1 MNHSQKGPMPASKAP
16 SRADAVLALIGNT
29 PCVPLH
35 FQPEGLRVWAK
46 CEFLNPSGSVKD
58 RFAARVVATGSG
70 AAAATKMP

>member
-1 MNHSQKGPMPASKAP
+1 
-16 SRADAVLALIGNT
+16 LALIGNT